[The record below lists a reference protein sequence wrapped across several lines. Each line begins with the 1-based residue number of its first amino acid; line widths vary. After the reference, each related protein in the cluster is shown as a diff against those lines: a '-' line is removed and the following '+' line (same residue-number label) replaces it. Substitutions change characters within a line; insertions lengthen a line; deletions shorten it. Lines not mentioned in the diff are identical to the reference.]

1 MRIPVPTG
9 GLAAGIPAQDQAVG
23 TFFSGQNIRAFD
35 TTDGRLRVGQR
46 AGTVLAYTTRIVGD
60 FPVIALVEVVTTYI
74 TPE

>member
-9 GLAAGIPAQDQAVG
+9 GLVEGIPAQDQAVG

-60 FPVIALVEVVTTYI
+60 FPILHLAQIVTTYI